1 MSKQEQL
8 AWLNRAGA
16 REPRA
21 AKVPH
26 ELVQHGL
33 RRSDDYYWLRKRDDP
48 EVVGYLERENDYTDA
63 VLEPYDGLRRGLVAE
78 MKARIPWNESSVPYR
93 DGAYFYYYRYR
104 KGEEYPVYYRKHGS
118 LDAAEQLL
126 LDVNAIAGDHDYYS
140 VRNFSVSPDHRKA
153 AFAVDT
159 EGRRFFTLRFLDLDT
174 GRLLPENIPDVTSDF
189 EWANDSRTLFYV
201 RQDRETLRH
210 NQVLRHR
217 PDAGPD
223 SLVHEET
230 DPTYWLG
237 IEKSLSGR
245 HLFLVSAATLTTE
258 VHYLPA
264 DEPDRTPQLFLRR
277 ETGHEYYVTD
287 GEDRFFLLSNGG
299 DARNFRLLETPLH
312 DTSRNAWTERIP
324 HRDAVLIDSVD
335 VFDGHLV
342 LSTVSEGLSQIEIV
356 GRSDW
361 KTSNIEFDEPVYSVY
376 PEDNYEYRSHVLR
389 YTYESLTTPPS
400 VFDLDLA
407 TGHRHLQKEEPV
419 YGGFDRRN
427 YRAERHWVTARDGA
441 SVPVSLVYRLPLEK
455 NGSRPLLQYGYG
467 AYGLSVEPEFDSD
480 ILSLLDR
487 GFIYAIAHVR
497 GGSELGRQW
506 YEAGRQA
513 QKQNTFSDFIDVTRY
528 LIGAG
533 YTSAEHC
540 YASGGSAGGLLIGAV
555 ANQAPELYN
564 GLATRVPFVD
574 VVTTMLDESIPLT
587 TGEFDEWGNPAER
600 AAFDCMLAY
609 SPYDNVRA
617 QGYPNMLVTTGL
629 HDSQVQYWEP
639 AKWVARLREKRT
651 DKNALLLWIDMQ
663 AGHSGKS
670 GRYRALEDEAL
681 VYTFFLLLEGHG
693 ERDPAG

>member
-1 MSKQEQL
+1 MSKQERL
-8 AWLNRAGA
+8 AWLTRAGA

-33 RRSDDYYWLRKRDDP
+33 SRSDDYYWLRERDAPD
-48 EVVGYLERENDYTDA
+48 VVDYLERENRYTDA
-63 VLEPYDGLRRGLVAE
+63 VLEPYDGLRRGLIAE

-104 KGEEYPVYYRKHGS
+104 KGEEYPVYYRRHGS

-126 LDVNAIAGDHDYYS
+126 LDVNVMAGDHDYYS
-140 VRNFSVSPDHRKA
+140 VRNFSVSPDHRRA
-153 AFAVDT
+153 AFGVDT
-159 EGRRFFTLRFLDLDT
+159 EGRRFFTLRFLDLET
-174 GRLLPENIPDVTSDF
+174 GRLLAEDIPDVTSDF

-210 NQVLRHR
+210 NQVFRHR
-217 PDAGPD
+217 PGSGPD

-264 DEPDRTPQLFLRR
+264 AEPERPPQLFLRR

-287 GEDRFFLLSNGG
+287 GEDRFFVLSNAG
-299 DARNFRLLETPLH
+299 DARNFRLLEAPL
-312 DTSRNAWTERIP
+312 DNTSRDAWIERVP

-335 VFDGHLV
+335 VFDRHLV
-342 LSTVSEGLSQIEIV
+342 LSTVSEGLSQIEIAD
-356 GRSDW
+356 RSDW
-361 KTSNIEFDEPVYSVY
+361 KTSPIEFDEPVYSVY
-376 PEDNYEYRSHVLR
+376 PEDNYDYRSRVLR

-419 YGGFDRRN
+419 YGGFDRQN

-441 SVPVSLVYRLPLEK
+441 AVPVSLVYRLPLEK

-487 GFIYAIAHVR
+487 GFVYAIAHVR

-506 YEAGRQA
+506 YEAGRQT

-533 YTSAEHC
+533 YTAAEHC

-555 ANQAPELYN
+555 ANQAPQLYN

-609 SPYDNVRA
+609 SPYDNVRT
-617 QGYPNMLVTTGL
+617 QRYPNMLVTTGL

-639 AKWVARLREKRT
+639 AKWVARLRDKRT
-651 DKNALLLWIDMQ
+651 DDNALLLWIDMQ

-681 VYTFFLLLEGHG
+681 VYTFFLLLEGYG
-693 ERDPAG
+693 EQDPVR